1 MPRLGMSARI
11 FFVRDAGVLRFGARF
26 TAIPDYYG
34 MPVVIAVSI
43 NSPVRILI
51 TLRIRIPTIV
61 VTVRIGISV
70 AAVVAIVTVTT
81 VTVRVVR
88 ITWTAAKTTCG
99 KCCGQDPAQQ
109 HYNFWRI
116 NRFQT
121 VPSGPHSEPS
131 RPVDLG
137 WSSRTWSKASG
148 KGHCRAGSKLVS
160 AHLRFQQF
168 KYISIILEKSNR
180 LH

>member
-1 MPRLGMSARI
+1 MPRLGMSARMV
-11 FFVRDAGVLRFGARF
+11 FARDAGMLRFGARF
-26 TAIPDYYG
+26 TAIADYYG
-34 MPVVIAVSI
+34 VSVVIAVAGI
-43 NSPVRILI
+43 VRIPI

-61 VTVRIGISV
+61 VRIRIGISV

-88 ITWTAAKTTCG
+88 ITWTTAKTTCG

-109 HYNFWRI
+109 HYNFSRF
-116 NRFQT
+116 NRFHT
-121 VPSGPHSEPS
+121 VPSGPHSEPL
-131 RPVDLG
+131 RPFDLG